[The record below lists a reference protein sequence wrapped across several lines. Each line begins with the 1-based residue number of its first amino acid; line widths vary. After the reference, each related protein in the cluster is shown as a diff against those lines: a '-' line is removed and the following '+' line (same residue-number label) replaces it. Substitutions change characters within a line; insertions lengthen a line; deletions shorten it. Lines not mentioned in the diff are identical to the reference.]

1 MLTVTVLDA
10 AKMPVIH
17 TYDLSVISFDAY
29 AIGGPHTATLEATG
43 ESLDALR
50 GWLGFYVVIR
60 NENNTPV
67 WWGKVTGATT
77 PVGALEVG
85 ASLSDVANAVKVL
98 YSISGV
104 NHETV
109 WHEHAKSIATYG
121 RKELLFSL
129 GEATAAQATAAAS
142 TLLNAKALA
151 RQSVGFNAGD
161 TAILSCAGLWSLYDW
176 TYYADLSGRTAYEGV
191 DTAEQVIGWG
201 TTATDIG
208 FTDRAIHKI
217 SGDLG
222 QLNEGDKIRVTG
234 SVANNGVLTATGSAQ
249 KGEAYT
255 ANTISFNAG
264 DDILDSAE
272 GLGIA
277 RMGSFVRVTGS
288 PSNSRSH
295 LIDGVGRAQ
304 ITTAA
309 SRTGAIVTE
318 AAGPSITLQQAAS
331 LDVSNDVVIE
341 APGAAVTLTGVAKL
355 AFSFTPSNNW
365 TLGEVAIKLR
375 AVGTATGGVKVSL
388 YSNNVN
394 APGLLLD
401 SSTLTSISA
410 LSGWVNFIMPGAV
423 ALVSGVTYWIVV
435 ERLGA
440 VSTANY
446 YAVGYDAD
454 NTINSFKVWNGAAW
468 EDKAGTMVYQVWGHK
483 ATTDQIA
490 SIVAAG
496 QFVNG
501 YSVRPNSGVPARHY
515 RDGKQTALAELEALL
530 DSGTN
535 TGAALLAAITSDWRV
550 IVDVAPDS
558 TLPPYILRTDGNV
571 MTAHGGQ
578 IEEGLLPV
586 GQWCAVDVPSAAG
599 ALAPLSP
606 FLVGYAEYNTR
617 LGRISDIKA
626 FGEDSVWDIPTL
638 LQG

>member
-1 MLTVTVLDA
+1 MLTATVLDG
-10 AKMPVIH
+10 AKIPVIH
-17 TYDLSVISFDAY
+17 NYTLSVVNFDAY
-29 AIGGPHTATLEATG
+29 AVGGPHTATLEATG
-43 ESLDALR
+43 EALDALR
-50 GWLGFYVVIR
+50 GWLGFYVIIR

-67 WWGKVTGATT
+67 WWGKVVSATT
-77 PVGALEVG
+77 PIDALEVG
-85 ASLSDVANAVKVL
+85 ASLNDVANAVKVL
-98 YSISGV
+98 YSVGGV
-104 NHETV
+104 TYETA

-129 GEATAAQATAAAS
+129 GEATAAQATAAAT
-142 TLLNAKALA
+142 TLLNGKALA
-151 RQSVGFNAGD
+151 RQSLNFNAGN
-161 TAILSCAGLWSLYDW
+161 TAILSCVGVWSLYDW
-176 TYYADLSGRTAYEGV
+176 TYHADISGRTAYEGA
-191 DTAEQVIGWG
+191 DTAEQIIGWG

-249 KGEAYT
+249 KGESYT
-255 ANTISFNAG
+255 KNTISFNAG
-264 DDILDSAE
+264 DDIFDSAE

-318 AAGPSITLQQAAS
+318 AAGPAITLQQAAT
-331 LDVSNDVVIE
+331 LDVSSDVVIE
-341 APGAAVTLTGVAKL
+341 APGAAVTLAGVSKL
-355 AFSFTPSNNW
+355 AFSFTLANPW

-375 AVGTATGGVKVSL
+375 SVGTVTGGVSVSL
-388 YSNNVN
+388 YSNNAGN
-394 APGLLLD
+394 PGLLLD
-401 SSTLTSISA
+401 SVTLTSISA
-410 LSGWVNFIMPGAV
+410 LSGWTSFVLPGAV
-423 ALVSGVTYWIVV
+423 ALVSGATYWIVV

-454 NTINSFKVWNGAAW
+454 NTVNSFKIWNGAAW
-468 EDKAGTMVYQVWGHK
+468 ESKSGTMIYQVWGHK
-483 ATTDQIA
+483 VTTDQIA

-496 QFVNG
+496 QFVVG
-501 YSVRPNSGVPARHY
+501 YSVRPNSGVRARHY
-515 RDGKQTALAELEALL
+515 RDGRQTALAELESLL
-530 DSGTN
+530 DSGTSAGQ
-535 TGAALLAAITSDWRV
+535 TLLATVTADWQV

-558 TLPPYILRTDGNV
+558 TLPPYLLRTDGRV
-571 MTAHGGQ
+571 ATAHGGQ

-606 FLVGYAEYNTR
+606 FLVGYAEYSVR

-626 FGEDSVWDIPTL
+626 YGEDGVWDIPTL